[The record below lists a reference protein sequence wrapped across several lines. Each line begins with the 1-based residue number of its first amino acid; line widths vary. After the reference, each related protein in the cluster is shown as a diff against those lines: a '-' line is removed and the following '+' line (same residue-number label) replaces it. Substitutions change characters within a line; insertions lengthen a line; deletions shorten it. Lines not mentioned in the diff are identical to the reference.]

1 MTPPPA
7 ADAIS
12 VDALIE
18 RYAREGLAELAEAE
32 AADAAFQ
39 DRLRAAFEAGAGLAV
54 KQAID
59 LYDPVDRRLLRVDAG
74 QTLVVA
80 SHEGDILLGQ
90 LADNSHSIGV
100 LYEEAHRW
108 HRRKY
113 FLPVAVLCD
122 ATKIE
127 ATGRADGAEL
137 SGRGLDERG
146 VDAAATRAVQRIEDL
161 LWRDERAMLPRG
173 SLLVLGDG
181 VGATTED
188 GVSATLPKG
197 ARVIVA
203 EAVDPDADE
212 PPVVVEHAGTRLTLP
227 FAVVAALD
235 WDKQVFLPAQRAQ
248 MEREALARRDALRRM
263 VGVGL
268 GVACAVGTGAA
279 LIGMAGV
286 HERRRVAASV
296 VPQLGLLAGFFQAGG
311 AHWHT
316 LQGIVY
322 DLQQSGCAPAVRAL
336 AQRLQAVAQVSDAV
350 AAGYRSSFHRT
361 VHVGWNE
368 TKHYRTDKD
377 GKRHYTHSTWT
388 KVHRTMW
395 VEPSELS
402 GFHGTVTGWAAGD
415 RHRVARAA
423 RLEGERIFALL
434 DADAADAERD
444 FRLVR
449 HDVGFARDASLSA
462 LSAVLFSA
470 PPTFYDDLLAATDL
484 HRVNPGD
491 APRLRGVP
499 VRKHTFLLAGAVAG
513 IVLAERHRRAH
524 TAELRQNRYA
534 LGAQLEAEIR
544 RVPGLS
550 LGQAWTEFFG
560 GPDQAALPADVRARE
575 AGVARI
581 ARDARSFTYVHGGG
595 WDNGRPLDPCHVDG
609 DFARDA
615 ARAAAGRFEAT
626 GADLVAFLDRPDAQ
640 RALHRV
646 LRNAVGTE
654 VLDAQ
659 MDEDE
664 DEAKGGS
671 VGRAWRFAL
680 PVWGAA
686 ILDAMM
692 GW

>member
-1 MTPPPA
+1 MSAPPA

-18 RYAREGLAELAEAE
+18 RYAREGLAELAESE
-32 AADAAFQ
+32 AADAALQ
-39 DRLRAAFEAGAGLAV
+39 DRLRAAFEAGACLTV

-59 LYDPVDRRLLRVDAG
+59 LYDPVDRALLRVDAG
-74 QTLVVA
+74 HTLVVA

-100 LYEEAHRW
+100 LHEEAHRW

-137 SGRGLDERG
+137 VGRGLDERG

-181 VGATTED
+181 VGATVEGGGTL
-188 GVSATLPKG
+188 TLPRG
-197 ARVIVA
+197 ARVVVA
-203 EAVDPDADE
+203 EAVDPEADA
-212 PPVVVEHAGTRLTLP
+212 PPVVVEYDGARLTVP
-227 FAVVAALD
+227 FTVVAALD
-235 WDKQVFLPAQRAQ
+235 WDTQVFLPAQRAQ
-248 MEREALARRDALRRM
+248 MEREAMARRDALRRM

-268 GVACAVGTGAA
+268 GVACAVGTGVA
-279 LIGMAGV
+279 LVGMAGAP
-286 HERRRVAASV
+286 ERRRVLASV
-296 VPQLGLLAGFFQAGG
+296 VPQLGVLAGYFQAGG

-316 LQGIVY
+316 LQGIVH
-322 DLQQSGCAPAVRAL
+322 DLQQSGCAPAVRTL
-336 AQRLQAVAQVSDAV
+336 AARLQAIAQVSGAV
-350 AAGYRSSFHRT
+350 ASGYRSSFHRS

-395 VEPSELS
+395 VEPDGLS
-402 GFHGTVTGWAAGD
+402 GFHTTVTEWSGGD
-415 RHRVARAA
+415 HHRVTRAA

-434 DADAADAERD
+434 DADATDAERD

-449 HDVGFARDASLSA
+449 HDVGFARDATLSA

-470 PPTFYDDLLAATDL
+470 PPSFYDDLLAATDL
-484 HRVNPGD
+484 HRVDPGG
-491 APRLRGVP
+491 APRLAGVP
-499 VRKHTFLLAGAVAG
+499 LRKHTLLLAGAVAG
-513 IVLAERHRRAH
+513 VVLAERHRRAH
-524 TAELRQNRYA
+524 TAVLRQNRYA

-544 RVPGLS
+544 RVPGLT

-560 GPDQAALPADVRARE
+560 GPDHAALPGAVRARE
-575 AGVARI
+575 AGVARV
-581 ARDARSFTYVHGGG
+581 AAHARSFTYVHGGG

-609 DFARDA
+609 DAARDA
-615 ARAAAGRFEAT
+615 ARAAAGHFEAT
-626 GADLVAFLDRPDAQ
+626 GADLAAFLDRPDAQ